1 MEDFIATHGL
11 HETGQSLA
19 VETGAPLPEDLT
31 AILNQ
36 AGGNTYAN
44 GFFRFVAPQSMRPY
58 LALFNLH
65 AEECY
70 PFLKCAFGHLLFYQ
84 NEQYKVLDPV
94 FNDVDVLG
102 GKDELDFVL
111 DIALCDRPAL
121 ESTFMIDIYEQAYPS
136 LGVPEIDEIYAFV
149 PALGLGGNRSAENVK
164 KSKMM
169 VEMTIL
175 SQL

>member
-65 AEECY
+65 SETRIR
-70 PFLKCAFGHLLFYQ
+70 LF
-84 NEQYKVLDPV
+84 V
-94 FNDVDVLG
+94 DVDH
-102 GKDELDFVL
+102 
-111 DIALCDRPAL
+111 
-121 ESTFMIDIYEQAYPS
+121 ESTLKRRPITQRDIQDKVEFVFSAQNVDIVEDGVQHLVLLVLIEQQM
-136 LGVPEIDEIYAFV
+136 
-149 PALGLGGNRSAENVK
+149 
-164 KSKMM
+164 SKGTFQKR
-169 VEMTIL
+169 VTLLRVQIE
-175 SQL
+175 